1 MTEQPPIQPTPVGAL
16 RFNTDSSKLEYFDGN
31 QYVNITTDSPEQN
44 TGGTRGLVFNR
55 YADPSYTNAIDFINI
70 ATTGNAADFGD
81 VSESTN
87 KFGDAFASRTRGI
100 YAGGRFPSNA
110 NIISFVTVSSTG
122 NTADF
127 GDLLEA
133 RRGISAGA
141 STTRGVILGG
151 NDGSNSDNI
160 IQYITIA
167 STGNAVDFGDSQQ
180 VVWGGEAVTSPTRM
194 VSAGGNSP
202 YVPGTNN
209 IEYIT
214 IATTGNSANFGELNS
229 NRYHPA
235 PLCNSI
241 RGVFAGGVNNPSSPG
256 RLTSIDT
263 IIIASLG
270 DAIDY
275 GDITGA
281 EGMSGGMSSS
291 TRGVTAGSI
300 YSGSY
305 VTTMTYKQ
313 LESSG
318 DTVDFGDLT
327 AAGFG
332 EGASNGH
339 GGLG

>member
-1 MTEQPPIQPTPVGAL
+1 MTATAGSI
-16 RFNTDSSKLEYFDGN
+16 RFNTDSSKLEIYNGDKWW
-31 QYVNITTDSPEQN
+31 NIDSTSPQEQ

-55 YADPSYTNAIDFINI
+55 YADPSYTNAIDYINI

-81 VSESTN
+81 VAESTN
-87 KFGDAFASRTRGI
+87 KFGDACASRTRGI

-133 RRGISAGA
+133 RRGVSAGA
-141 STTRGVILGG
+141 STTRGVIIGG

-167 STGNAVDFGDSQQ
+167 STGNAVDFGDSEQ
-180 VVWGGEAVTSPTRM
+180 VVWGAAAVTSPTRM

-202 YVPGTNN
+202 YVPGTDN

-214 IATTGNSANFGELNS
+214 IATTGNSANFGELKS

-235 PLCNSI
+235 PLCNSV
-241 RGVFAGGVNNPSSPG
+241 RGVFAGGINNPASPG

-270 DAIDY
+270 DAVDY
-275 GDITGA
+275 GDVNGA
-281 EGMSGGMSSS
+281 EGNMAGMSSS

-305 VTTMTYKQ
+305 VNTMTYKQ

-327 AAGFG
+327 AVGYG
-332 EGASNGH
+332 EAASNGH